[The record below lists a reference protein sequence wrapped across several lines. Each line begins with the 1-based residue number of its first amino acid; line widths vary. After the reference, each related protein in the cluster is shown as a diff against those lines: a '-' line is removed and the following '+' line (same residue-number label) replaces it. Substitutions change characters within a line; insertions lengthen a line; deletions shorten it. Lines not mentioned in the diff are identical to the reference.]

1 MKVVEV
7 VGVVELRRSGG
18 VNKLTGVQVGA
29 DQLGLFHLFYA
40 LPLSLSRTR
49 SLRSEREGGSSCL
62 YFVWIISIAKRCS
75 YNSPAQRSNPNPTH
89 ALKQERPMM

>member
-1 MKVVEV
+1 VKVVEV

-40 LPLSLSRTR
+40 LPLSLSRTC
-49 SLRSEREGGSSCL
+49 SLRREREGGSYCL
-62 YFVWIISIAKRCS
+62 YFSCGLSLSRAIVS
-75 YNSPAQRSNPNPTH
+75 
-89 ALKQERPMM
+89 

>member
-18 VNKLTGVQVGA
+18 VNKLTGVLVGA

-62 YFVWIISIAKRCS
+62 YFLCGLFLSKATIC
-75 YNSPAQRSNPNPTH
+75 
-89 ALKQERPMM
+89 